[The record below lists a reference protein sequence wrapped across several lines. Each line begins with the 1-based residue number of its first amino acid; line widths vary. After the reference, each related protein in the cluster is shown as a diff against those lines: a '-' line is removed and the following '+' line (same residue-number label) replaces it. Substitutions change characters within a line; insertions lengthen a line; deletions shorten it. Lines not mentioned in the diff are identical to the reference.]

1 MLNIECEK
9 KYLIQ
14 NLSTEKLKKL
24 QKKNIQ
30 QFYLNKED
38 KNLQKELLSVF
49 KQLPQNAAEIR
60 VRIIDNK
67 SAVLTLKSSGTK
79 QRLELEQTI
88 DLDLAKQLINNHAI
102 SKIEKVRH
110 IITTPL
116 LKLEIDLYKDR
127 TLCVA
132 ELEFNPED
140 FTEAEIDEFVKNCL
154 TKLDKN
160 VKIIDVTENKNYKNS
175 HLALP
180 LSKNYVI

>member
-14 NLSTEKLKKL
+14 NLPTEKLKKL

-38 KNLQKELLSVF
+38 KNLQKELLTVF
-49 KQLPQNAAEIR
+49 KQLPQNASEIR

-67 SAVLTLKSSGTK
+67 SAVLTLKSAGTI

-88 DLDLAKQLINNHAI
+88 DLDLAKQLINNYAI

-110 IITTPL
+110 IKLSPL
-116 LKLEIDLYKDR
+116 LKIEIDLYKDR
-127 TLCVA
+127 ELCVA
-132 ELEFNPED
+132 EIEFNPDD
-140 FTEAEIDEFVKNCL
+140 FTLQEIDEFIKNYL

-160 VKIIDVTENKNYKNS
+160 VKIVDVTENTSYKNAQ
-175 HLALP
+175 LALP
-180 LSKNYVI
+180 LSNNYVI